1 MSLVTCDHA
10 FGIRHH
16 GAPLERS
23 YLQLGS
29 AGASAMAFASQ
40 LDSGNAGRVARVA
53 GLFLSRAAIFWF
65 AVATLGQWVFFYYIA
80 LFYGPST
87 LTGNFEFWT
96 RNHALLKGYVR
107 GDLAGNLAFGAHA
120 LLVAYVTLGGALQ
133 LVPRLR
139 AMAPRFHRWNGRV
152 FVVTAIGVS
161 LTGLYMIWI
170 RGATINMTGAIAI
183 SGNGLLIVLF
193 AVLSWRKAL
202 ERDFVS
208 HRRWALRTY
217 LVANGQWFFRVMI
230 FGWILLMRSEA
241 GLGKNFDGPVV
252 VTCAFGC
259 YLAPLA
265 MLELYLRA
273 KENGRATARVAMAA
287 TLTICA
293 LLMAIGIFGAYVF
306 AWHPVLKRL

>member
-1 MSLVTCDHA
+1 MLLASGVM
-10 FGIRHH
+10 
-16 GAPLERS
+16 APLEPF

-29 AGASAMAFASQ
+29 AGASAMALVSQ
-40 LDSGNAGRVARVA
+40 FDSGNTRPVARVA
-53 GLFLSRAAIFWF
+53 GLLLSRAAVFWL
-65 AVATLGQWVFFYYIA
+65 AIATFGQWLFFYYIA

-87 LTGNFEFWT
+87 LTGNFQLWT
-96 RNHALLKGYVR
+96 RKHSLLKGYVP
-107 GDLAGNLAFGAHA
+107 GDLAGNLAFGVHA

-139 AMAPRFHRWNGRV
+139 AMAPRFHRWNGRI
-152 FVVTAIGVS
+152 FIVTAIGVS

-170 RGATINMTGAIAI
+170 RGATTNMTGAIII

-193 AVLSWRKAL
+193 AALAWRKAL

-217 LVANGQWFFRVMI
+217 LVANGQWFFRIMI
-230 FGWILLMRSEA
+230 FGWILLARGEA

-252 VTCAFGC
+252 VACEFGC

-265 MLELYLRA
+265 VLELYLRA
-273 KENGRATARVAMAA
+273 KEDGGAPARIAMAA
-287 TLTICA
+287 VLTIFA
-293 LLMAIGIFGAYVF
+293 LLMAVGIFGAYTI